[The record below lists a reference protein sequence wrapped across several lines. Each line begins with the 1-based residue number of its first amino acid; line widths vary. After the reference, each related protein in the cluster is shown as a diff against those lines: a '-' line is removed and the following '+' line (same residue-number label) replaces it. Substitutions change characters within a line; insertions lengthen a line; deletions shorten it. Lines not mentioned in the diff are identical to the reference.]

1 MQHASD
7 LLCPPAF
14 QQDSDALQHMQFM
27 SGFDQPARED
37 DTRRVAARHGFVVEL
52 LYNRKLTRA
61 CPAND
66 SEPNEEESRLICPDA
81 DLFDSAT
88 SELVA
93 RGDMMF
99 RGSKQA
105 SPRPFFEDACSCYRP
120 EFSEQFLSA
129 NDSPGGSLDEIDLE
143 ESIKAFT
150 EAVWGKV
157 LPEDAYGVA
166 GNADQLKDDCM
177 QNLRQARHEN
187 QVLIGLMERIG
198 CVASVDQNPGGTF
211 ESREEIVRKVDRCI
225 RQSIP
230 DAWDFNHYLDAREM
244 SLRKARDAFDLLQ
257 IRVDE
262 HVANRRKRDD
272 AHLIEMSDDAFA
284 RMAQFLDTE
293 SAVALMATCAQN
305 SRNAAIKARMPQM
318 HVRFIAGNFPHH
330 RVVSRDR
337 EALSQN
343 KLQPVVRDF
352 VLTRQAVRL
361 HVDFVIPTLRAKPL
375 KKKDRADGL
384 SNIDHDF
391 SDDEYEEPP
400 ESLRLRGPQVSSSN
414 NTATDWG
421 RRLADGERR
430 VRAQWMAAEGPQE
443 KPDRFVY
450 NKRIPYNSYF
460 TAPLQIALCLVYAD
474 SKEPVQCSRFKGGLD
489 LSNQMLRDSGLF
501 SQPPTYRASARMPA
515 SCKFHVPHLSS
526 DHANKLFRLRLTGTA
541 TLHRSGARFTQV
553 VYTQPFEVVSKLDV
567 VKKAAKRRTA
577 EQVSEDAA
585 KRAKS
590 KSDKSKSAKKQ
601 QATGP
606 PRLLP

>member
-1 MQHASD
+1 MQHVSD

-14 QQDSDALQHMQFM
+14 RQDSDLLQDMQFM
-27 SGFDQPARED
+27 SGFNQPARED
-37 DTRRVAARHGFVVEL
+37 DTQRVAARHGFVVEL

-61 CPAND
+61 CPGND
-66 SEPNEEESRLICPDA
+66 SEPTEEEARLICPDA

-93 RGDMMF
+93 RCDMMY

-105 SPRPFFEDACSCYRP
+105 SPRPHFEDACSCYRS
-120 EFSEQFLSA
+120 EFSEPFLPA
-129 NDSPGGSLDEIDLE
+129 NDSPDGSLDDIDLE
-143 ESIKAFT
+143 VSFKAFA
-150 EAVWGKV
+150 EAVCGKV

-166 GNADQLKDDCM
+166 GGTDQLKDDCM

-187 QVLIGLMERIG
+187 QMLIGMMKGIG
-198 CVASVDQNPGGTF
+198 NGPSEHQHLGGTF
-211 ESREEIVRKVDRCI
+211 ESRDEIVRKVDRCI
-225 RQSIP
+225 RQSTP
-230 DAWDFNHYLDAREM
+230 DTWRDFNHYLDAREM
-244 SLRKARDAFDLLQ
+244 SLRNARDAFDLLQ
-257 IRVDE
+257 IRVNE

-284 RMAQFLDTE
+284 RMAQFLNTT
-293 SAVALMATCAQN
+293 SAVALMATCVQY
-305 SRNAAIKARMPQM
+305 SRNAALKARMPQM

-330 RVVSRDR
+330 RAVSRDR
-337 EALSQN
+337 EALSRN

-384 SNIDHDF
+384 SNIDHDL

-414 NTATDWG
+414 NNATDWG

-430 VRAQWMAAEGPQE
+430 VRAQWMAAEGPEE
-443 KPDRFVY
+443 KLDRFMY

-460 TAPLQIALCLVYAD
+460 TAPLQISLCLVYAD

-489 LSNQMLRDSGLF
+489 LSNQMLRDRGLF
-501 SQPPTYRASARMPA
+501 SQPPTYRASDQMPA

-526 DHANKLFRLRLTGTA
+526 DHANKLFCLRLTGTA
-541 TLHRSGARFTQV
+541 WLHRSGAPFTQV

-590 KSDKSKSAKKQ
+590 KSAKKQ
-601 QATGP
+601 PATGP